1 MAVMRNS
8 IIFGGVDSADFGI
21 YIGGEGTF
29 NAPKRDVEMIS
40 IPGRNGAFALDKGR
54 FQNIDVV
61 YSAFNF
67 EQDLATFAQ
76 NLSDFR
82 NAICSQKGYQR
93 LTDTFHPDEY
103 RMAAYVDGL
112 EIKPIDFNTA
122 STFDITFDCNPQ
134 RFLISGEQ
142 TIEVANGQTITNPT
156 RFESSPMLEV
166 EGYGT
171 IGFNGYEI
179 ELASG
184 DLGNVTLAYSGTF
197 LPPTGRTSR
206 EYHIP
211 INDNPLDVGDTFS
224 MSLPYVGWHAYLKDW
239 VYDYPFAG
247 NSITDTNSSA
257 TTSFNAGQQLPDR
270 QYDTAGG
277 AWHANYTYK
286 TVVGTINFEKGT
298 AKTWTN
304 TATTASTPV
313 ATKVGGAITRKNIT
327 LSFVTTVSYD
337 GENSEIVI
345 NLAIS
350 CSDAS
355 VPLETQAYLFLETKY
370 SDVVGYSTIS
380 QLGNPTYID
389 CDLGEAYL
397 IKDGAPISLNQYI
410 DLGSNLPTLAPG
422 ENAIAYDV
430 TVTDLKITPRWW
442 RI

>member
-171 IGFNGYEI
+171 IGFNNHEITINDVVIGEI
-179 ELASG
+179 ETSTRSSQNIDKMTQASVSKTYQRVIDYSSRQGALESGDSLFVSSLKITAKSLYLGSGLTPAPTATGSISSITASG
-184 DLGNVTLAYSGTF
+184 AVRNYTETSGSGTSYYADF
-197 LPPTGRTSR
+197 TNTISVGLTELTAFTDESYSSTITS
-206 EYHIP
+206 
-211 INDNPLDVGDTFS
+211 
-224 MSLPYVGWHAYLKDW
+224 ALKD
-239 VYDYPFAG
+239 
-247 NSITDTNSSA
+247 NSN
-257 TTSFNAGQQLPDR
+257 TTI
-270 QYDTAGG
+270 
-277 AWHANYTYK
+277 
-286 TVVGTINFEKGT
+286 GTITIVINI
-298 AKTWTN
+298 TN
-304 TATTASTPV
+304 TASGVLTIQVTCNGTNSGLGNIYE
-313 ATKVGGAITRKNIT
+313 GGSIEYGRT
-327 LSFVTTVSYD
+327 
-337 GENSEIVI
+337 
-345 NLAIS
+345 
-350 CSDAS
+350 
-355 VPLETQAYLFLETKY
+355 YL
-370 SDVVGYSTIS
+370 YSTQSI
-380 QLGNPTYID
+380 LGSPLYVD
-389 CDLGEAYL
+389 CDLGVAYKYEGGTVVS
-397 IKDGAPISLNQYI
+397 IDQHV

-422 ENAIAYDV
+422 ENPIAFDV

-442 RI
+442 GI